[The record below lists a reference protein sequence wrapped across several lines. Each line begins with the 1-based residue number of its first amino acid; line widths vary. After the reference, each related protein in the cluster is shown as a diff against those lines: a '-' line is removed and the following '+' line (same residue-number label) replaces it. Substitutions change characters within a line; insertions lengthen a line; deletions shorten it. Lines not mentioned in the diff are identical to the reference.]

1 MFDDTRYALRALRNA
16 PAFTLAA
23 VVTIALGV
31 AASTAIFS
39 MVNGVLLRRLPLGV
53 GDRFVHLSQP
63 SAQNEDEGFS
73 VLEVRDLSANTQAMS
88 GVAEFH
94 SMSFQLYG
102 YGEPLRVQ
110 TNVVSDKFFDLLGVK
125 PLLGRTFRPG
135 EEAVGAPPVVVL
147 THKFWMNQFH
157 GDPSIIGAK
166 FTMNDKVHTVVGV
179 LPAMPGYPNEADMF
193 MPAGAC
199 PFRSAPVMMDDYSMR
214 MVGAFAVLRPG
225 VSLERARAELA
236 TLAARNH
243 AAHPEAY
250 PAQQRLHYDVT
261 LARDEM
267 TARAKPILYLLF
279 GTAAFLLLAAIANVA
294 NLTLSRQMHRAREV
308 AVRVALGA
316 PRTRIYRQ
324 LALESLYVSLAGGAI
339 GVALAAASVGLLRA
353 TATRLTPR
361 ADEIRMSPSVYLFAL
376 VLCVATALF
385 VAAVPFIQ
393 SARRRNVADALR
405 QGNTG
410 AMATRGEHRLRNV
423 LVVAQVALAFVM
435 LVGAGLIARS
445 LVALSRIDAGIE
457 VHNVLTARLTLNFTK
472 YNSGQL
478 TRNFAAALLDRL
490 NGMPGTSSV
499 ALASTLPLGNGQT
512 QNIRFQIE
520 GASSATK
527 ADMPHSDA
535 TSVSPEYFK
544 TIGVPLLRG
553 RDFTTTDRDTNSP
566 PAIVSQRLAKSYWRS
581 RDPIGTRISAD
592 SGRHWLTVVGVV
604 GDVRMTGL
612 DKDVTDEIYVPLL
625 SNGSG
630 DVRVF
635 LRTTGAMPPVVNALR
650 AAVHSIDSQQPV
662 ASVQTLE
669 QVRGAQLAEPRL
681 TASLLI
687 VFAVVALIL
696 TATGLAGVIGYGVT
710 QRLPEIS
717 IRLALGASA
726 SRVLLLVMRQGLA
739 IVVIGLSVGLAVAL
753 EGSSLVT
760 KLLFHVAPT
769 DLLTYAGVGLVILTT
784 AAIACFL
791 PSRRALQ
798 ADPARVFRAGG
809 A

>member
-16 PAFTLAA
+16 PGFSIAA
-23 VVTIALGV
+23 IITIALGV

-39 MVNGVLLRRLPLGV
+39 MVNGVLLRRLPIGV
-53 GDRFVHLSQP
+53 GDRFVHLTQP
-63 SAQNEDEGFS
+63 STQNEDEGFS
-73 VLEVRDLSANTQAMS
+73 VLEVRDLGANTQTMS
-88 GVAEFH
+88 GVAEYH

-110 TNVVSDKFFDLLGVK
+110 TNVVSDRFFDLLGVK

-147 THKFWMNQFH
+147 THKFWTNQFH
-157 GDPSIIGAK
+157 GDPAIIGAK

-199 PFRSAPVMMDDYSMR
+199 PFRSAPAMMNDYGMR
-214 MVGAFAVLRPG
+214 MVSAFAVLRPG
-225 VSLERARAELA
+225 VSLERADAELA

-243 AAHPEAY
+243 ANHPEAY
-250 PAQQRLHYDVT
+250 PAQQRLHYSAT

-267 TARAKPILYLLF
+267 TARARPILLLLF
-279 GTAAFLLLAAIANVA
+279 STAAFLLLAAIANVA
-294 NLTLSRQMHRAREV
+294 NLTLSRQMHRAREM

-316 PRTRIYRQ
+316 PRHRIYRQ

-339 GVALAAASVGLLRA
+339 GVGLAASSVGLLRA
-353 TATRLTPR
+353 MATRLTPR
-361 ADEIRMSPSVYLFAL
+361 ADEIQMSASVYVFAF
-376 VLCVATALF
+376 VLCVVTALF
-385 VAAVPFIQ
+385 IAAVPFIQ
-393 SARRRNVADALR
+393 SAQRRNVADALR
-405 QGNTG
+405 QGNTS
-410 AMATRGEHRLRNV
+410 AMATRGDHRLRNA

-445 LVALSRIDAGIE
+445 LIALSRIDAGIE
-457 VHNVLTARLTLNFTK
+457 VHNVLTARLTLNFTR

-478 TRNFAAALLDRL
+478 QRNFATALLDRL

-499 ALASTLPLGNGQT
+499 ALASTLPLGNRQT
-512 QNIRFQIE
+512 QNLRFQIE
-520 GASSATK
+520 GLSGANTA
-527 ADMPHSDA
+527 AMPHSDA
-535 TSVSPEYFK
+535 TTVSPDYFR

-553 RDFTTTDRDTNSP
+553 RDFTAADRDTNTP
-566 PAIVSQRLAKSYWRS
+566 PAIVSQRLAKSYWGS

-592 SGRHWLTVVGVV
+592 SGRHWLTVIGVV

-625 SNGSG
+625 ANGSG
-630 DVRVF
+630 DLRVF
-635 LRTTGAMPPVVNALR
+635 LRTTGATPPVVNALR
-650 AAVHSIDSQQPV
+650 SAVHALDAQQPV

-669 QVRGAQLAEPRL
+669 ELRGAQLAEPRL

-687 VFAVVALIL
+687 VFSIVALIL

-710 QRLPEIS
+710 QRLPEIA
-717 IRLALGASA
+717 IRVALGATA
-726 SRVLLLVMRQGLA
+726 TRVIVLVMRQGLT
-739 IVVIGLSVGLAVAL
+739 IVLIGLAAGLAVAL
-753 EGSSLVT
+753 EGT
-760 KLLFHVAPT
+760 KLITNLLFHVAAT
-769 DLLTYAGVGLVILTT
+769 DALTYACVGVVIVTT
-784 AAIACFL
+784 AILACYL
-791 PSRRALQ
+791 PSRRAVR
-798 ADPARVFRAGG
+798 ADPARVFRAG

>member
-16 PAFTLAA
+16 PGYTLAA
-23 VVTIALGV
+23 VITIALGI

-39 MVNGVLLRRLPLGV
+39 MVNGVLLRRLPIGV
-53 GDRFVHLSQP
+53 GDRFVHLTQP
-63 SAQNEDEGFS
+63 STQNEDEGFS
-73 VLEVRDLSANTQAMS
+73 VREVLDLSADTQTMN
-88 GVAEFH
+88 GVAEYH

-110 TNVVSDKFFDLLGVK
+110 TSVVSDKFFDLLGVR
-125 PLLGRTFRPG
+125 PILGRTFRPG

-179 LPAMPGYPNEADMF
+179 LPSMPGYPNDADMF

-199 PFRSAPVMMDDYSMR
+199 PFRSAPVMLKDYGMR
-214 MVGAFAVLRPG
+214 MVAAFAVLRPG
-225 VSLERARAELA
+225 VSVERARVELA

-243 AAHPEAY
+243 SAHPEAY
-250 PAQQRLHYDVT
+250 PKQQRLHYAAT

-267 TARAKPILYLLF
+267 TARAKPILLLLF
-279 GTAAFLLLAAIANVA
+279 ATAAFLLLAAVANVA
-294 NLTLSRQMHRAREV
+294 NLTLSRQMHRAREM

-324 LALESLYVSLAGGAI
+324 LALESLYVSLTGGAV
-339 GVALAAASVGLLRA
+339 GVALAASSVGLLRA
-353 TATRLTPR
+353 TATRFTPR
-361 ADEIRMSPSVYLFAL
+361 ADEIQMSASVYLFAL
-376 VLCVATALF
+376 VLCVATALV

-393 SARRRNVADALR
+393 WARGRNVADALR

-410 AMATRGEHRLRNV
+410 AMATRGDHRLRNT

-435 LVGAGLIARS
+435 LVGAGLISRS
-445 LVALSRIDAGIE
+445 LVALTRVDAGIE
-457 VHNVLTARLTLNFTK
+457 VRNVLTARLTLNFTK
-472 YNSGQL
+472 YNANQL
-478 TRNFAAALLDRL
+478 TRNFAGELLDRL

-499 ALASTLPLGNGQT
+499 ALASTLPLGAQGVNS
-512 QNIRFQIE
+512 NFRFQIE
-520 GASSATK
+520 GMTSGTSAG
-527 ADMPHSDA
+527 MPRSDA
-535 TSVSPEYFK
+535 SSVSPDYFR

-553 RDFTTTDRDTNSP
+553 RDFTTADRDTNTP
-566 PAIVSQRLAKSYWRS
+566 PAIISQRLAKSYWGS
-581 RDPIGTRISAD
+581 RDPIGTRISPD
-592 SGRHWLTVVGVV
+592 SGRHWLTIVGIV

-612 DKDVTDEIYVPLL
+612 DKDVTDEVYVPLL
-625 SNGSG
+625 STGSG
-630 DVRVF
+630 DLRVF
-635 LRTTGAMPPVVNALR
+635 LRTTGVIPPVVNALR
-650 AAVHSIDSQQPV
+650 AAVHEIDAQQPV
-662 ASVQTLE
+662 SAVQTLE

-681 TASLLI
+681 TAALLI
-687 VFAVVALIL
+687 VFSIVALVL

-710 QRLPEIS
+710 QRLPEIA
-717 IRLALGASA
+717 IRIALGATA
-726 SRVLLLVMRQGLA
+726 SRVLMLVMRQGMA
-739 IVVIGLSVGLAVAL
+739 IVVIGLVVGLAVAL

-769 DLLTYAGVGLVILTT
+769 DVLTYGGVGLVILAT
-784 AAIACFL
+784 AALACFV
-791 PSRRALQ
+791 PSRRALR
-798 ADPARVFRAGG
+798 ADPSRVFRAG

>member
-16 PAFTLAA
+16 PGFAIAA
-23 VVTIALGV
+23 VMTIALGV

-39 MVNGVLLRRLPLGV
+39 MVNGVLLRRLPIGV

-63 SAQNEDEGFS
+63 STQNEDEGFS
-73 VLEVRDLSANTQAMS
+73 VLEVRDLSANTQTLS

-110 TNVVSDKFFDLLGVK
+110 TNVVSDKFFDLLGVR

-166 FTMNDKVHTVVGV
+166 FTMNDKIHTVVGV
-179 LPAMPGYPNEADMF
+179 LPAIPGYPTDADMF

-199 PFRSAPVMMDDYSMR
+199 PFRSAPVMMNDYGMR
-214 MVGAFAVLRPG
+214 MVSAFAVLRPG
-225 VSLERARAELA
+225 VSLGRARAELA

-243 AAHPEAY
+243 AAHPQAY
-250 PAQQRLHYDVT
+250 PADQRFHYAVT

-267 TARAKPILYLLF
+267 TARAGPILFLLF
-279 GTAAFLLLAAIANVA
+279 ATSAFLLLAAVANVG
-294 NLTLSRQMHRAREV
+294 NLTLSRQMHRAREM

-324 LALESLYVSLAGGAI
+324 LALESLYVSLAGGAV
-339 GVALAAASVGLLRA
+339 GVTLAASSVGLLRA
-353 TATRLTPR
+353 TATHLTPR
-361 ADEIRMSPSVYLFAL
+361 ADEIQMSPSVYLFAL

-393 SARRRNVADALR
+393 SARSRNVADALR

-410 AMATRGEHRLRNV
+410 AMATRGDHRLRNM

-457 VHNVLTARLTLNFTK
+457 VHNVLTARLTLNFSK
-472 YNSGQL
+472 YNRPQL
-478 TRNFAAALLDRL
+478 TRNFAAAVLDRL
-490 NGMPGTSSV
+490 NGMPGTSSI
-499 ALASTLPLGNGQT
+499 ALASTLPLNNAQT
-512 QNIRFQIE
+512 QNFRFQIE
-520 GASSATK
+520 GISNANS

-535 TSVSPEYFK
+535 TSVSPEYFR

-553 RDFTTTDRDTNSP
+553 RDFTTADRDTNSP
-566 PAIVSQRLAKSYWRS
+566 PAIVSQRLAKSYWGS
-581 RDPIGTRISAD
+581 RDPIGTRISPD
-592 SGRHWLTVVGVV
+592 SGRHWLTVIGVV

-625 SNGSG
+625 ATGSG
-630 DVRVF
+630 DMRVF
-635 LRTTGAMPPVVNALR
+635 LRTIGALPPLVNALR
-650 AAVHSIDSQQPV
+650 EAVHSIDSQQPV

-687 VFAVVALIL
+687 VFSIVALVL

-710 QRLPEIS
+710 QRLPEIA
-717 IRLALGASA
+717 IRVALGATA
-726 SRVLLLVMRQGLA
+726 TRVLVLVMRQGLT
-739 IVVIGLSVGLAVAL
+739 IVLIGLAVGLAVAL
-753 EGSSLVT
+753 EGSRLVT

-769 DLLTYAGVGLVILTT
+769 DALTYSCVGLVIVAT
-784 AAIACFL
+784 ATLACYL
-791 PSRRALQ
+791 PSRRAVR
-798 ADPARVFRAGG
+798 ADPARVFRAG

>member
-1 MFDDTRYALRALRNA
+1 MFDDSRYALRALRHA
-16 PAFTLAA
+16 QGFSLAA
-23 VVTIALGV
+23 VITIALGV

-39 MVNGVLLRRLPLGV
+39 MVNGVLLRRLPIGV
-53 GDRFVHLSQP
+53 GDRFVHLTQP
-63 SAQNEDEGFS
+63 STQNEDEGFS
-73 VLEVRDLSANTQAMS
+73 VLEVRDLSANTQTMS
-88 GVAEFH
+88 GVAEYH

-110 TNVVSDKFFDLLGVK
+110 TSVVSDKFFDILGVK

-157 GDPSIIGAK
+157 ADPSIIGAK
-166 FTMNDKVHTVVGV
+166 FTMNDKIHTVVGV
-179 LPAMPGYPNEADMF
+179 LPAMPSYPNEADMF

-199 PFRSAPVMMDDYSMR
+199 PFRSAPVMINDYGMR

-225 VSLERARAELA
+225 VSLERARVELA

-243 AAHPEAY
+243 AAHLAAY
-250 PAQQRLHYDVT
+250 PAQQRFHYAAS
-261 LARDEM
+261 LAREEM
-267 TARAKPILYLLF
+267 TSRAKPILLLLF
-279 GTAAFLLLAAIANVA
+279 ATAAFLLLAAIANVA
-294 NLTLSRQMHRAREV
+294 NLTLSRQMHRAREM

-316 PRTRIYRQ
+316 PRARIYRQ
-324 LALESLYVSLAGGAI
+324 LALESLYVSLVGGAI
-339 GVALAAASVGLLRA
+339 GIGLAASSVGLLRA

-361 ADEIRMSPSVYLFAL
+361 ADEIQMSASVYGFAL
-376 VLCVATALF
+376 VLCVLTALF
-385 VAAVPFIQ
+385 VAAVPFVQ
-393 SARRRNVADALR
+393 LARRRNVADALR

-410 AMATRGEHRLRNV
+410 AMATRGDHRLRNV

-445 LVALSRIDAGIE
+445 LVALSQIDAGIE

-490 NGMPGTSSV
+490 HGMPGTSSV
-499 ALASTLPLGNGQT
+499 ALASTLPLGNAQT
-512 QNIRFQIE
+512 QNLRFRIE
-520 GASSATK
+520 GASSAGS
-527 ADMPHSDA
+527 ADTPHSDA
-535 TSVSPEYFK
+535 TLVSPGYFR

-553 RDFTTTDRDTNSP
+553 RDFTTADRDTNTP
-566 PAIVSQRLAKSYWRS
+566 PAILSQRLAKSYWGS
-581 RDPIGTRISAD
+581 RDPIGTRISPD

-630 DVRVF
+630 DMRVF
-635 LRTTGAMPPVVNALR
+635 LRTTGAMPPAVNALR
-650 AAVHSIDSQQPV
+650 AAVHDIDAQQPV
-662 ASVQTLE
+662 ASVETLE

-681 TASLLI
+681 TATLLI
-687 VFAVVALIL
+687 VFAIVALVL

-710 QRLPEIS
+710 QRLPEIA
-717 IRLALGASA
+717 IRVALGATA
-726 SRVLLLVMRQGLA
+726 ARVLALVMRQGLA
-739 IVVIGLSVGLAVAL
+739 IVVIGLAVGLGAAL
-753 EGSSLVT
+753 EGSRLVA

-769 DLLTYAGVGLVILTT
+769 DVLTYACVGLVILTT
-784 AAIACFL
+784 AGIACFL
-791 PSRRALQ
+791 PSRRALR
-798 ADPARVFRAGG
+798 ADPARVFRPAN
-809 A
+809 

>member
-1 MFDDTRYALRALRNA
+1 MFADTRYALRALRHA
-16 PAFTLAA
+16 PGFTIAA
-23 VVTIALGV
+23 VITIALGV

-39 MVNGVLLRRLPLGV
+39 MVNGVLLRRLPIGA
-53 GDRFVHLSQP
+53 GDRFVHLTQP
-63 SAQNEDEGFS
+63 STQNDDEGFS
-73 VLEVRDLSANTQAMS
+73 VLEVRDLSANTQTMN
-88 GVAEFH
+88 GVAEYH

-110 TNVVSDKFFDLLGVK
+110 TSVVSDKFFDLLGVK

-157 GDPSIIGAK
+157 GDPSVVGAK

-179 LPAMPGYPNEADMF
+179 LPAMPGYPNDADMF

-199 PFRSAPVMMDDYSMR
+199 PFRSAPVMMNDYGMR
-214 MVGAFAVLRPG
+214 MVSAFAVLRPG
-225 VSLERARAELA
+225 VSLARARAELA

-250 PAQQRLHYDVT
+250 PAQQRLGYGVS

-267 TARAKPILYLLF
+267 TSRAKPILLLLF
-279 GTAAFLLLAAIANVA
+279 ATAAFLLLAAIANVA
-294 NLTLSRQMHRAREV
+294 NLTLSRQMRRSREM

-324 LALESLYVSLAGGAI
+324 LALESLYVSLVGGAI
-339 GVALAAASVGLLRA
+339 GGALAASSVGLLRA

-361 ADEIRMSPSVYLFAL
+361 ADEIQMSASVYLFAL
-376 VLCVATALF
+376 VLCVATALI
-385 VAAVPFIQ
+385 VAAMPFLQ

-410 AMATRGEHRLRNV
+410 AMATRSDHRLRNA
-423 LVVAQVALAFVM
+423 LVIAQVALAFVM

-472 YNSGQL
+472 YNRGQL
-478 TRNFAAALLDRL
+478 TRNFATELLDRL
-490 NGMPGTSSV
+490 HGMPGTSSV
-499 ALASTLPLGNGQT
+499 ALASTLPLNNAQT
-512 QNIRFQIE
+512 RNLRFQIE
-520 GASSATK
+520 GVSNANS

-535 TSVSPEYFK
+535 TSVSPDYFR

-553 RDFTTTDRDTNSP
+553 RDFTAADRDTNTP
-566 PAIVSQRLAKSYWRS
+566 PAIVSQRLAKSYWGS
-581 RDPIGTRISAD
+581 RDPIGTRISPD
-592 SGRHWLTVVGVV
+592 SGRHWLTVIGVV

-625 SNGSG
+625 GTGSG
-630 DVRVF
+630 DMRVF

-650 AAVHSIDSQQPV
+650 SAVHGIDAQQPV
-662 ASVQTLE
+662 SSVETLE

-681 TASLLI
+681 TATLLI
-687 VFAVVALIL
+687 VFSIVALVL

-710 QRLPEIS
+710 QRLPEIA
-717 IRLALGASA
+717 IRVALGATA
-726 SRVLLLVMRQGLA
+726 ARVLLLVMRQGLA
-739 IVVIGLSVGLAVAL
+739 IVVIGLAVGLAVAL
-753 EGSSLVT
+753 EGSRLVA

-769 DLLTYAGVGLVILTT
+769 DVLTYVSVGFVILAT
-784 AAIACFL
+784 ATMACFL
-791 PSRRALQ
+791 PSRRALR
-798 ADPARVFRAGG
+798 ADPARVFRAG

>member
-1 MFDDTRYALRALRNA
+1 MFDDTRYALRALRHA
-16 PAFTLAA
+16 PGFSLAA
-23 VVTIALGV
+23 VMTIALGV

-39 MVNGVLLRRLPLGV
+39 MVNGVLLRRLPIGV

-63 SAQNEDEGFS
+63 STQNEDEGFS
-73 VLEVRDLSANTQAMS
+73 VLEVRDLSANTQTLS

-179 LPAMPGYPNEADMF
+179 LPAMPGYPTDADMF

-199 PFRSAPVMMDDYSMR
+199 PFRSAPVMMNDYGMR
-214 MVGAFAVLRPG
+214 MVAAFAVLRPG
-225 VSLERARAELA
+225 VPLERARAELA
-236 TLAARNH
+236 TLATRNH
-243 AAHPEAY
+243 AAHPQAY
-250 PAQQRLHYDVT
+250 PADQRFHYAAT

-267 TARAKPILYLLF
+267 TSRAKPILLLLF
-279 GTAAFLLLAAIANVA
+279 ATAAFLLLAAIANVA
-294 NLTLSRQMHRAREV
+294 NLTLSRQMHRAREM

-324 LALESLYVSLAGGAI
+324 LALESLYVSLAGGAV
-339 GVALAAASVGLLRA
+339 GVALAASSVGLLRA

-361 ADEIRMSPSVYLFAL
+361 ADEIQMSPSVYLFAL

-410 AMATRGEHRLRNV
+410 AMATRGDHRLRNV

-445 LVALSRIDAGIE
+445 LVALSRVDAGIE

-472 YNSGQL
+472 YNRRQL

-490 NGMPGTSSV
+490 NGMPGTSSI
-499 ALASTLPLGNGQT
+499 ALASTLPLNNAQT
-512 QNIRFQIE
+512 QNLRFQIE
-520 GASSATK
+520 GVSNATS

-535 TSVSPEYFK
+535 TSVSPDYFR

-553 RDFTTTDRDTNSP
+553 RDFTTADRDTNSQ
-566 PAIVSQRLAKSYWRS
+566 PAIVSQRLAKSYWGS
-581 RDPIGTRISAD
+581 RDPIGTRISPD
-592 SGRHWLTVVGVV
+592 SGRHWLTIIGVV
-604 GDVRMTGL
+604 GDVRMAGL

-625 SNGSG
+625 ATGSG
-630 DVRVF
+630 DMRVF
-635 LRTTGAMPPVVNALR
+635 LRTTGPMPPLVNALR
-650 AAVHSIDSQQPV
+650 EAVRSIDSQQPV

-687 VFAVVALIL
+687 VFSIVALVL

-710 QRLPEIS
+710 QRLPEIA
-717 IRLALGASA
+717 IRVALGATA
-726 SRVLLLVMRQGLA
+726 TRVLVLVMRQGLT
-739 IVVIGLSVGLAVAL
+739 IVVIGLAVGLAVAL
-753 EGSSLVT
+753 EGSRLVT

-769 DLLTYAGVGLVILTT
+769 DAPTYACVGLVIVAT
-784 AAIACFL
+784 ATLACYL
-791 PSRRALQ
+791 PSRRAVR
-798 ADPARVFRAGG
+798 ADPTRVFRAG